1 MEHGIGA
8 RDETHAGVPGAPHLV
23 VYDGLD
29 LDYEAY
35 ASGGTEAGR
44 EADEL
49 KRSPEADSRT
59 LRHAQALT
67 SLPSTSTAPPGALNC
82 LDIGSK

>member
-8 RDETHAGVPGAPHLV
+8 TALTWITRRTLPAAPRQ
-23 VYDGLD
+23 
-29 LDYEAY
+29 
-35 ASGGTEAGR
+35 R

-59 LRHAQALT
+59 LRHAQAPT

>member
-8 RDETHAGVPGAPHLV
+8 RDEIQAGVPGAPHLV

-35 ASGGTEAGR
+35 ASDGTEAGR

-49 KRSPEADSRT
+49 MS
-59 LRHAQALT
+59 
-67 SLPSTSTAPPGALNC
+67 
-82 LDIGSK
+82 